1 MPTVGCWIWNKEVGG
16 QLILNAILIIPL
28 GSRIGYSQWK
38 RSGARPVQFKR
49 SGASRPVFGVH
60 GQKPLASAFAA
71 NWDAANILKS
81 NRTSNRIAFKML
93 WCLIGIQAI
102 PIWLRYHRAARAA
115 PLKSNHR
122 AARAAPLKLHNG
134 SGAAQA
140 ARCLEYTAKNRWL
153 APLRLIG
160 TRLTS

>member
-1 MPTVGCWIWNKEVGG
+1 MSTVGCRIWNKEVGG
-16 QLILNAILIIPL
+16 QLILIAILIILL
-28 GSRIGYSQWK
+28 GSRIGYSQW
-38 RSGARPVQFKR
+38 KR

-60 GQKPLASAFAA
+60 GQKPLASAIAA

-81 NRTSNRIAFKML
+81 NRTSNHIAFTTS

-102 PIWLRYHRAARAA
+102 SIWLRY
-115 PLKSNHR
+115 HR

-160 TRLTS
+160 TRLTP

>member
-1 MPTVGCWIWNKEVGG
+1 MSTVGCRIWNKEVGG
-16 QLILNAILIIPL
+16 QLILIAILIIPL
-28 GSRIGYSQWK
+28 GSRIGYSQWKRSGASPVQFK

-71 NWDAANILKS
+71 NRDAANILKS
-81 NRTSNRIAFKML
+81 NRTSNHIAFKML

-102 PIWLRYHRAARAA
+102 PIWLRCHRAARAA

-122 AARAAPLKLHNG
+122 AACAAPLKSYHRAAR
-134 SGAAQA
+134 AAQLELPD
-140 ARCLEYTAKNRWL
+140 CLL
-153 APLRLIG
+153 PLYR
-160 TRLTS
+160 

>member
-81 NRTSNRIAFKML
+81 NRTANRIAFTTL
-93 WCLIGIQAI
+93 WCLIGIQAMS
-102 PIWLRYHRAARAA
+102 IWLRYHRAARAA

-122 AARAAPLKLHNG
+122 AACAAPLKSNHRAAR
-134 SGAAQA
+134 AAQLELPD
-140 ARCLEYTAKNRWL
+140 CLL
-153 APLRLIG
+153 PLYR
-160 TRLTS
+160 

>member
-1 MPTVGCWIWNKEVGG
+1 MEAERRKPSPIQAERRETSPIQAERRKPPGVW
-16 QLILNAILIIPL
+16 
-28 GSRIGYSQWK
+28 ST
-38 RSGARPVQFKR
+38 RP
-49 SGASRPVFGVH
+49 
-60 GQKPLASAFAA
+60 KPLASAFAA

-81 NRTSNRIAFKML
+81 NRTANHMACTTL

-102 PIWLRYHRAARAA
+102 SIWLRYHRAARAA
-115 PLKSNHR
+115 PLQ
-122 AARAAPLKLHNG
+122 LHNR

-160 TRLTS
+160 PRLTS